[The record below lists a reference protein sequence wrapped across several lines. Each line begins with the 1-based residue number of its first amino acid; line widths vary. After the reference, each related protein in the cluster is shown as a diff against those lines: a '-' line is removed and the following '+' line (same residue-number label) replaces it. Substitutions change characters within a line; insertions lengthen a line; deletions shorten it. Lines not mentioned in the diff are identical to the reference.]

1 MPFKSKKQQG
11 LCYYLQ
17 SKGEAGSWNCS
28 KWSKET
34 KQKSLPTYAP
44 KKKK

>member
-11 LCYYLQ
+11 LCYLLQ
-17 SKGEAGSWNCS
+17 SRGQAGNWNCS

-34 KQKSLPTYAP
+34 NFKSLPTYAS